1 MMEFLPLPN
10 IKYNITLMAE
20 NIYLSTEEVAK
31 LLNVHSNT
39 IAHWIK
45 SGKLPSTKIGREH
58 RIPREAIENRVSRVA
73 SGTRVIAIAN
83 QKGGVAKTTSA
94 LNLAAGLAARGKRVL
109 VVDLIHKAAPGSAL
123 VLRLTRSIRRSIT
136 C

>member
-1 MMEFLPLPN
+1 
-10 IKYNITLMAE
+10 MAE
-20 NIYLSTEEVAK
+20 NTYLSTEEVAK

-39 IAHWIK
+39 VARWIK
-45 SGKLPSTKIGREH
+45 SGKLPSTKIGREY

-94 LNLAAGLAARGKRVL
+94 LNLAAGLAAQEKRVL
-109 VVDLIHKAAPGSAL
+109 VVDLDPHKAAPASVL
-123 VLRLTRSIRRSIT
+123 VLPLIP
-136 C
+136 

>member
-1 MMEFLPLPN
+1 
-10 IKYNITLMAE
+10 MAE

-39 IAHWIK
+39 VARWIK
-45 SGKLPSTKIGREH
+45 SGKLPSTKIGREYH
-58 RIPREAIENRVSRVA
+58 IPREAIENRVNRVA

-94 LNLAAGLAARGKRVL
+94 LDLAAGLASRGKRVL
-109 VVDLIHKAAPGSAL
+109 VVDLDPQGGSGVSIGVATDSLNKTVYNVLINDEL
-123 VLRLTRSIRRSIT
+123 VFLILL
-136 C
+136 